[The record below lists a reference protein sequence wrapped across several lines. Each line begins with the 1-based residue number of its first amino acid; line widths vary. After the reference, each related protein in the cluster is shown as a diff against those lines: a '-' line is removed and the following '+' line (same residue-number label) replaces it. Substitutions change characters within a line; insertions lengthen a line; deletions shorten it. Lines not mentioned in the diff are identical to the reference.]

1 MLNALEDNKNN
12 KSEDVAQYNKTI
24 EKLKLKLKA
33 VTDESIR
40 HREKL
45 IAIQLELQTKIE
57 IMKSMESKL
66 EMQTVENEY
75 LKLIKLDLE
84 EKLRQLSVEHQELK
98 NEFELIQEELEI
110 NREIERNGTARL

>member
-57 IMKSMESKL
+57 IMKVWNQSWKCKL
-66 EMQTVENEY
+66 WKMS
-75 LKLIKLDLE
+75 I
-84 EKLRQLSVEHQELK
+84 
-98 NEFELIQEELEI
+98 
-110 NREIERNGTARL
+110 